1 MKRIGFIDLRISN
14 VDKER
19 VIRRTVKK
27 NILERYFDI
36 NSFGFEVYWY
46 FHCEKTDMNKN
57 VKFKKINNINHDIQF

>member
-36 NSFGFEVYWY
+36 NSFGFEVY
-46 FHCEKTDMNKN
+46 
-57 VKFKKINNINHDIQF
+57 